1 MHTGLIRRLL
11 ISAAGLALFLPA
23 TPALADLY
31 SANAAYQK
39 DDFPTAFQQF
49 RELAELGQP
58 LAQLHLAAMY
68 ARGEGVA
75 RSNTF
80 AHAWASLAGQ
90 NGETRGTEI
99 AAALEPRLTPN
110 SLLVSSDIQAEFG
123 QAKLNQRLLPHVL
136 QGKEYEDR
144 DPARPSKPFM
154 PGYPND
160 ALRKGVQGEVFV
172 EFIVAPDGRARIPRI
187 LYAVPTGYFES
198 TVRDSVMRSSYLPGR
213 INGQPVSTPF
223 SMLYNFKMD
232 ALSMNSYGELQTR
245 VNDAKAKAEAGD
257 PSAQMLYGMM
267 IAGLPQLNKTYS
279 QAIPWFL
286 KAAQAGAPYAQYQ
299 IGTGLLRGRGCQC
312 DNNKGEIWLQKA
324 AQADQADAQV
334 SLAEYLLRDKP
345 GAEPL
350 AGAMVWLE
358 RAVKQGN
365 NSAKLLLSAILAANP
380 SADIRDPP
388 RALALSDSLPR
399 EYKKDPSLLEIRAA
413 AYASRG
419 DYPAASKAQSQAIEE
434 ATRLGWNLQPLRQRA
449 STYASRQSWHGDLLN
464 F

>member
-1 MHTGLIRRLL
+1 MYAGLIRSLL

-23 TPALADLY
+23 MPARADLY

-39 DDFPTAFQQF
+39 RDFPSAFQQF
-49 RELAELGQP
+49 KELAELGQP
-58 LAQLHLAAMY
+58 RAQLHLASMY

-75 RSNTF
+75 ASNTF

-90 NGETRGTEI
+90 NGESRGTEI
-99 AAALEPRLTPN
+99 AAALEPQLTPN
-110 SLLVSSDIQAEFG
+110 SLRVSADIQTQFG
-123 QAKLNQRLLPHVL
+123 QAKLNERLLPRML
-136 QGKEYEDR
+136 QGREYEDR
-144 DPARPSKPFM
+144 DPAKPSKPFM
-154 PGYPND
+154 PEYPND
-160 ALRKGVQGEVFV
+160 AQRKGVQGQVYV
-172 EFIVAPDGRARIPRI
+172 EFVVAPDGHARMPRI

-198 TVRDSVMRSSYLPGR
+198 TVRESVMRSSYLPGR
-213 INGQPVSTPF
+213 INGQPVSTSF
-223 SMLYNFKMD
+223 SMLYNFKMNE
-232 ALSMNSYGELQTR
+232 LSIHNYGELQAR
-245 VNDAKAKAEAGD
+245 VNEAKAKAEAGD

-267 IAGLPQLNKTYS
+267 IAGLPQLNETYA
-279 QAIPWFL
+279 QALPWFL

-312 DNNKGEIWLQKA
+312 DNNKGELWLQKA

-334 SLAEYLLRDKP
+334 SLAEFLLRDKP
-345 GAEPL
+345 SAESL

-358 RAVKQGN
+358 RAVKQEN
-365 NSAKLLLSAILAANP
+365 DSAKLLLSAILAANP

-399 EYKKDPSLLEIRAA
+399 EYKRDPSLLEIRAA

-419 DYPAASKAQSQAIEE
+419 DYAGASKAQTQAMEE
-434 ATRLGWNLQPLRQRA
+434 ATRLGWNLQPLQQRA
-449 STYASRQSWHGDLLN
+449 ATYASRQSWYGDLLN

>member
-1 MHTGLIRRLL
+1 MHAGLIRSLL
-11 ISAAGLALFLPA
+11 MSAAALALLLPA
-23 TPALADLY
+23 MPARADLY
-31 SANAAYQK
+31 SANAAYHNG
-39 DDFPTAFQQF
+39 DFPSAFQQF
-49 RELAELGQP
+49 KELAELGQP
-58 LAQLHLAAMY
+58 LAQLHLASMY
-68 ARGEGVA
+68 FRGEGVA
-75 RSNTF
+75 TSNTF
-80 AHAWASLAGQ
+80 AHAWASLAGR
-90 NGETRGTEI
+90 NGESRGAEI
-99 AAALEPRLTPN
+99 AAALEPQLTPN
-110 SLLVSSDIQAEFG
+110 SLSFSADIQAQFG
-123 QAKLNQRLLPHVL
+123 QAKLNERLLPHVL
-136 QGKEYEDR
+136 QGREYQDR
-144 DPARPSKPFM
+144 DPARPSKPFI
-154 PGYPND
+154 PQYPD
-160 ALRKGVQGEVFV
+160 GARQKGVQGEVYV
-172 EFIVAPDGRARIPRI
+172 EFVVAPDGRARMPRI

-213 INGQPVSTPF
+213 INGQPVSTSF
-223 SMLYNFKMD
+223 SVLYNFKMD
-232 ALSMNSYGELQTR
+232 LSMYNYGELQTR

-267 IAGLPQLNKTYS
+267 IAGLPQLNKTYD
-279 QAIPWFL
+279 QALPWFL
-286 KAAQAGAPYAQYQ
+286 KAAQAGSPYAQYQ

-345 GAEPL
+345 SAESL

-380 SADIRDPP
+380 SAEIRDPP

-399 EYKKDPSLLEIRAA
+399 EYKRDPSLLEIRAA

-419 DYPAASKAQSQAIEE
+419 DYPAANKFQSQAMEE
-434 ATRLGWNLQPLRQRA
+434 ATRLGWNLQPLQQRA
-449 STYASRQSWHGDLLN
+449 STYASRQSWYGDLLN